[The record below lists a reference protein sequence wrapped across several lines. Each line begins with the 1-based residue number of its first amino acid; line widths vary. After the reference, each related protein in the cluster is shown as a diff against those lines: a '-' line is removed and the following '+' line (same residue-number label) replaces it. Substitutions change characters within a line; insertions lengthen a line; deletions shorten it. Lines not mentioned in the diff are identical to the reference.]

1 MKILIV
7 LNNLRVANGVATVIM
22 NQYDTLIEH
31 KIDVDFIQFLDF
43 DSPYIEHIKNNDGK
57 IFLVKKNKNSIKQM
71 KRILKDNQYDIVHIN
86 QMNAQT
92 VELAIMAHHY
102 GIKNVIFHSHNTKIP
117 GGIKRR
123 ILEKGCNIT
132 YKIFADSLVAC
143 SEQAGKDSF
152 GKKNF
157 KILRNAIDVQ
167 KFQFDRNERNK
178 IRKELDVSDDI
189 FVLGT
194 VCRYASQKNPCFM
207 IDIVNELIKS
217 GMNIKFLWVG
227 SAPKKDDPILIKMK
241 EKVKEYGI
249 ENEMLWVGSK
259 SDVYK
264 WYSAMDAFVMPSL
277 WEGLGITYIE
287 AQANS
292 LPTFASDVVPKETQ
306 VTDLIQYYSLDL
318 GAKEWAQE
326 IKKCEIRNEKNI
338 IDYTPEIRKA
348 GYDLF
353 TAKADLYQIYKT
365 IVDIG
370 KK

>member
-1 MKILIV
+1 
-7 LNNLRVANGVATVIM
+7 
-22 NQYDTLIEH
+22 
-31 KIDVDFIQFLDF
+31 
-43 DSPYIEHIKNNDGK
+43 
-57 IFLVKKNKNSIKQM
+57 
-71 KRILKDNQYDIVHIN
+71 
-86 QMNAQT
+86 
-92 VELAIMAHHY
+92 
-102 GIKNVIFHSHNTKIP
+102 
-117 GGIKRR
+117 
-123 ILEKGCNIT
+123 
-132 YKIFADSLVAC
+132 
-143 SEQAGKDSF
+143 
-152 GKKNF
+152 
-157 KILRNAIDVQ
+157 
-167 KFQFDRNERNK
+167 
-178 IRKELDVSDDI
+178 
-189 FVLGT
+189 
-194 VCRYASQKNPCFM
+194 M

-326 IKKCEIRNEKNI
+326 IKKCKIRNEKNI